1 MIQPN
6 RQIFKRVKN
15 VAISFAGGAL
25 LGGVIGAVSSGN
37 LVVTVGVAVTTGVF
51 SAIQSAKSGKI
62 VIGIKLKL

>member
-1 MIQPN
+1 M
-6 RQIFKRVKN
+6 
-15 VAISFAGGAL
+15 
-25 LGGVIGAVSSGN
+25 IGAVSSGN